1 MLHIFDRHM
10 PFHIVRNLSLVLLA
24 ICTAMGIYSCANIVM
39 PRGGPVD
46 ETPPEIVS
54 ISPSD
59 SNKNIKPKKIEVRT
73 SKYMEVK
80 DLDKYLTF
88 SPVIDVKP
96 TVISYGKRIEIKLVD
111 SLLKPNT
118 TYKLSLGNAL
128 VDNRESTPIKD
139 FSYVFSTGAAFDSLQ
154 ITGKIISVLTG
165 KPDTMASVLLYELDV
180 PDSAITTV
188 KPTYYAKVDRNGQF
202 IIDLLPNKPYKII
215 AITDEDQNM
224 LYTPAKESIAFLDT
238 FVVPQMKYEQPLVL
252 LTFLEKDTAK
262 DAITTTTPRAEKLD
276 RFANNKPK
284 DSKNAPAYTVAVD
297 TTVKERTFDVT
308 DTLRIELNTPLT
320 IQDERKVYLSYAKD
334 NVEAEAITKII
345 QDSTSIKIVSQW
357 QEGLVY
363 TLRLVKGWA
372 KDTADAEVVPGKY
385 SFKTKSKEDYATLRI
400 NFDSTYMNSIY
411 YAVVID
417 KENPTDTLLHQKV
430 TLSQYEIKYMNP
442 GEYLL
447 YLYEDT
453 NLDGQWTTG
462 SYAERLQPEKILNNK
477 TPIVLR
483 KGWENE
489 IDFIY
494 IDVTSNSR
502 DNKNLKKL

>member
-1 MLHIFDRHM
+1 MHFR
-10 PFHIVRNLSLVLLA
+10 FKRNILYFLFIIGATIGL
-24 ICTAMGIYSCANIVM
+24 YSCANIVM

-54 ISPSD
+54 ISPAD
-59 SNKNIKPKKIEVRT
+59 SSKNIKPKKIEVRT
-73 SKYMEVK
+73 NKYMQIK
-80 DLDKYLTF
+80 DLDNYLTF
-88 SPVIDVKP
+88 SPVIDAKP

-128 VDNRESTPIKD
+128 VDNRENTPIKD

-154 ITGKIISVLTG
+154 ITGKVISVLTG
-165 KPDTMASVLLYELDV
+165 KPDTMASVLLYEIDV

-188 KPTYYAKVDRNGQF
+188 KPTYYAKVDRQGQF

-215 AITDEDQNM
+215 AITDEDRNM
-224 LYTPAKESIAFLDT
+224 LYAPAKEAIAFLDT
-238 FVVPQMKYEQPLVL
+238 FVVPQVTYDQPLVL
-252 LTFLEKDTAK
+252 FTFLEKDTAS
-262 DAITTTTPRAEKLD
+262 DATTSTPPQTGRVD
-276 RFANNKPK
+276 RFASSKSK
-284 DSKNAPAYTVAVD
+284 DTKNAPAYTVTVD

-308 DTLRIELNTPLT
+308 DTLRIALNTPLT
-320 IQDERKVYLSYAKD
+320 IQDERKIYLSYAKD
-334 NVEAEAITKII
+334 NVEAEAITQII

-357 QEGLVY
+357 QEDLIY

-372 KDTADAEVVPGKY
+372 KDTTDADVLPGKY
-385 SFKTKSKEDYATLRI
+385 SFRTKSKQDYATLRI
-400 NFDSTYMNSIY
+400 NFDSTYINSIY
-411 YAVVID
+411 HAVVIN

-430 TLSQYEIKYMNP
+430 ENARYEIKYMNP

-462 SYAERLQPEKILNNK
+462 SYADKLQPEKILNNK

-494 IDVTSNSR
+494 IDVLSNSR